1 MNEHEKNRLLKAIV
15 WTIIITISITLWW
28 NIVKLISPEI

>member
-15 WTIIITISITLWW
+15 WIIIITISITLWW

>member
-1 MNEHEKNRLLKAIV
+1 MNEHEKNRLSKAIV
-15 WTIIITISITLWW
+15 WTIILTISITLWW

>member
-1 MNEHEKNRLLKAIV
+1 MNEHEKIRLLKAIV
-15 WTIIITISITLWW
+15 WTIVLTISITLWW